1 MRDECSTRFMDLFS
15 GRNAPT
21 GTRTRETILWV
32 SIALLTYELPASQW
46 CTERKCDILCFF
58 GEWLL
63 KETKFSHTWILI
75 LKVENSLNECNA
87 DLKCWHDCA
96 LRLLDQYIN
105 SRFAVTFRGIVDK
118 CHSLVFIP
126 LCSKRMP
133 HTTFKNSTWIVRQRN
148 SSAIVFGTRVCWNT
162 ESKKKIRG
170 NVKNEKSTVCA
181 ASRLK
186 ITYKHIFNMFT
197 GCCGG
202 LRWEI
207 QSLKHFSTEYLF
219 NKRAT
224 RKE

>member
-1 MRDECSTRFMDLFS
+1 MRDECSTRFMDHFFRTKCTHRHTHAWNDFMSLYCFVNVWITFS
-15 GRNAPT
+15 DARKENA
-21 GTRTRETILWV
+21 IFCV
-32 SIALLTYELPASQW
+32 
-46 CTERKCDILCFF
+46 FF
-58 GEWLL
+58 GECLL

-75 LKVENSLNECNA
+75 LKGENSLNECNA